1 LQKRKKNKHV
11 EKEVV
16 TRDIAVA
23 PKMKKCAEKSLPQ

>member
-1 LQKRKKNKHV
+1 MKNKHV

-23 PKMKKCAEKSLPQ
+23 PKMKECAEESVPQ

>member
-11 EKEVV
+11 QKEVA

-23 PKMKKCAEKSLPQ
+23 PEMKVCAEESLPQ